1 MRSSRA
7 VSASPMRARISLPR
21 SSAAA
26 ATRSP
31 WDETARPG
39 APLRPARRRRS
50 SPPATIAVPAPMV
63 AVMVVAP
70 VHGFDPLIEPGGIG
84 DRYAVGG
91 CREGRG
97 GTGKGD
103 PHSHEGRDEEC
114 THVSLLVG
122 QGG

>member
-1 MRSSRA
+1 
-7 VSASPMRARISLPR
+7 MRAQTALPH

-39 APLRPARRRRS
+39 APLRPARRRQS

-84 DRYAVGG
+84 DRYADGG

-114 THVSLLVG
+114 THVESPCGSRRRGKESPPMV
-122 QGG
+122 